1 MPPKDNIAFES
12 QQYAAQFMPMVQ
24 RAQEGTTQAI
34 SGAVDRLGQGL
45 ELGLRRQALQQ
56 QALQAAQ
63 EDERRNRLTASEL
76 ATDQIRRQQAMEELQ
91 WAREVH
97 TTGMLK
103 YQRTAAKAQAELLV
117 AQAEKAKQELGTPPI
132 SRISTQHLDYMLA
145 MGGEKYEKGKWV
157 PATEEERADARSRMN
172 YRPENLERL
181 RDADAMRGAQRE
193 REVDVKERRQGMLEQ
208 ESATKSSQAA
218 ERIAIQERNAAARER
233 AGDLTAINAE
243 RDGLQTL
250 LEMTRSR
257 PAPTDEEKKAKQQ
270 DIQTLEG
277 RLRENIERAKAAG
290 MPVTEPGQQ
299 GQNGAAPTAGEDF
312 YERMLKALV
321 K

>member
-45 ELGLRRQALQQ
+45 ELGIRRQALQQ

-63 EDERRNRLTASEL
+63 ENERRNSLTASEL
-76 ATDQIRRQQAMEELQ
+76 ATDQIRRTQAMEELQ

-97 TTGMLK
+97 STAMLK
-103 YQRTAAKAQAELLV
+103 YQRRAAKAQADLV
-117 AQAEKAKQELGTPPI
+117 EAQAEKTKQELGTPPI

-145 MGGEKYEKGKWV
+145 LGGEKFEKGKWV
-157 PATEEERADARSRMN
+157 EGTPEERADALRRMN
-172 YRPENLERL
+172 YRPENVERM
-181 RDADAMRGAQRE
+181 READATRGAMRD

-208 ESATKSSQAA
+208 ESATKSAQAS

-233 AGDLTAINAE
+233 AGNISAINSE
-243 RDGLQTL
+243 RQA
-250 LEMTRSR
+250 LEDMIAITRSR
-257 PAPTDEEKKAKQQ
+257 RATTDEEKQAKDQ
-270 DIQTLEG
+270 DIKVLEG
-277 RLRENIERAKAAG
+277 QLNDNIKRAKDAG
-290 MPVTEPGQQ
+290 VPVTEP

-312 YERMLKALV
+312 YDRVLKALN